1 MHCNICDEM
10 SENGF
15 SLSRLAKQYPEL
27 SALKQIPQNPEYH
40 GEGDVYQHTEMVCQR
55 LTESAL
61 WQFLPSD
68 EQTLLFLAAAFHD
81 IGKSVCTKQEDG
93 VWVSPRHTLLGE
105 KVFRCLAYREAQ
117 RFGLT
122 FRQRETVAKL
132 IRYHGLPVW
141 FWTKERPDFELFRAS
156 ETIPLRLLYL
166 LSHADVLGRIAKDTK
181 ELAQQVELFAEYAKE
196 LGVWDNAWTFSDAYT
211 RFQFFHRQDMWHGAQ
226 LYNDTCFDVIVMAG
240 LPLAGKDTWIE
251 KNRPQLPVISLDA
264 LRETMKIPPTKSS
277 GKVVQAALNQA
288 RVFLRDRQPFI
299 WNATNLLRETRKK
312 LITLFS
318 DYKARVHIYYL
329 EVPYHELLER
339 NQIRTRY
346 IPDKA
351 LEEMIRKLEPPEP
364 WEAEKVTILCKEQ
377 T

>member
-1 MHCNICDEM
+1 
-10 SENGF
+10 
-15 SLSRLAKQYPEL
+15 
-27 SALKQIPQNPEYH
+27 
-40 GEGDVYQHTEMVCQR
+40 
-55 LTESAL
+55 
-61 WQFLPSD
+61 
-68 EQTLLFLAAAFHD
+68 
-81 IGKSVCTKQEDG
+81 
-93 VWVSPRHTLLGE
+93 
-105 KVFRCLAYREAQ
+105 
-117 RFGLT
+117 
-122 FRQRETVAKL
+122 
-132 IRYHGLPVW
+132 
-141 FWTKERPDFELFRAS
+141 
-156 ETIPLRLLYL
+156 
-166 LSHADVLGRIAKDTK
+166 
-181 ELAQQVELFAEYAKE
+181 
-196 LGVWDNAWTFSDAYT
+196 
-211 RFQFFHRQDMWHGAQ
+211 MWHGAQ